1 MWQNKGNRTLSINCK
16 TVQKVDVVKM
26 GEGVVKIRSWSEFKR
41 LAEELKVNSIVYN
54 IEQDGLSPKRE
65 LTNLRLILPAGKAYY
80 VLIDFAKGET
90 LKETGIPLRKDANG
104 NRYIS
109 EEDVKEF
116 LKNQFKR
123 NDLTICSYWTI

>member
-1 MWQNKGNRTLSINCK
+1 MS
-16 TVQKVDVVKM
+16 
-26 GEGVVKIRSWSEFKR
+26 EGVVKIRSWNEFKR
-41 LAEELKVNSIVYN
+41 LAEELKADSIVYN
-54 IEQDGLSPKRE
+54 IEQDGLSPNRE
-65 LTNLRLILPAGKAYY
+65 LTNLRLILPSGKAYY

-90 LKETGIPLRKDANG
+90 LKETGISLHKDAKG

-123 NDLTICSYWTI
+123 NNLTICSYWTI